1 MDNKERYLNLLRS
14 VKREGMDILIKYL
27 ESSTFFEDPASAIY
41 HGNHVGGLCE
51 HSLAVYDELVKLIG
65 EENDTLKITALL
77 HDICKVGTY
86 KVDYRNVKNELGIWE
101 KVPYYKAIG
110 DDFPYGHGEKSVFII
125 QQFIQLNINE
135 VMAIRWHMGS
145 YEPKELWNDLG
156 KAQELYPLCM
166 YIHFADV
173 IASRTK
179 A

>member
-1 MDNKERYLNLLRS
+1 MDNKERYLTILKS
-14 VKREGMDILIKYL
+14 VKRDGILNLIEYL
-27 ESSTFFEDPASAIY
+27 ENSSFFKDPASAMY
-41 HGNHVGGLCE
+41 HGNHEGGLCE

-65 EENDTLKITALL
+65 FDNDTIKIVSLL
-77 HDICKVGTY
+77 HDLCKIGTY
-86 KVDYRNVKNELGIWE
+86 KIEYRNVKNE
-101 KVPYYKAIG
+101 KVPYYNAVG

-125 QQFIQLNINE
+125 QQFIELSIEE

-156 KAQELYPLCM
+156 KAQELYPICM

-173 IASRTK
+173 IASRMR